1 MSGLVTAV
9 VALPFVAALIVR
21 GARSES
27 RSLAIGR
34 AFALGYLALVSI
46 IAVVFLRDP
55 SLVVRDTSA
64 PLAVLHARW
73 HLELDGL
80 SAPFLPLAAAI
91 AAGVLLAAP
100 RAELGRA
107 SVQSVLVAT
116 GCSVGVYC
124 AEDLLLLA
132 SFWIAGLVPA
142 TVALHQAPDATVR
155 RKLARMYDAYFV
167 LGSIPIVLAVL
178 VVGVS
183 RARAGAA
190 LPFDLSEP
198 TPIPPRYG
206 PAVFFLISWAL
217 LTRKAVAPLH
227 SWLPVMIER
236 GPVGLAVLTAGTH
249 LAAFL
254 ALRVLVPL
262 VPEAS
267 RQWLPWLSWIAL
279 ASAVL
284 QALMAL
290 SQRDLRR
297 AVGFVTTSQLALVLV
312 GLGASGAEGLH
323 GSMLQMLSIGLV
335 SLGQVLAVAWISART
350 ATTDLR
356 RLGGLAARFPR
367 IAWVFFL
374 LGLASVGAPGTIAWV
389 AEDLLLHALLVHH
402 PFVAAALLA
411 VTVLNGI
418 TILRVFFQAF
428 FGEPRGAPDARVSD
442 LRPREWVVAYAV
454 IAAIATLGIAPQAL
468 IELRRPT
475 VDGLVRS
482 LTGEQSIHGRGQLSP
497 GDGTH
502 DARIP

>member
-1 MSGLVTAV
+1 MSALVTLV
-9 VALPFVAALIVR
+9 VAMPFLAALVVR
-21 GARSES
+21 QWKDEGTA
-27 RSLAIGR
+27 LTIGR
-34 AFALGYLALVSI
+34 VFALGYLAVVSV
-46 IAVVFLRDP
+46 IAIVFLRDP
-55 SLVVRDTSA
+55 ALVLRHTSEA
-64 PLAVLHARW
+64 IPGLRARW

-100 RAELGRA
+100 RVELGKA

-116 GCSVGVYC
+116 GCAAGVYC

-142 TVALHQAPDATVR
+142 TVALHQSPNATVR
-155 RKLARMYDAYFV
+155 RKLARMYDGYFV

-183 RARAGAA
+183 RASAGAA

-198 TPIPPRYG
+198 TPIPHAYG
-206 PAVFFLISWAL
+206 PLVFFLISWAL

-267 RQWLPWLSWIAL
+267 RQWLPVLSLIAL

-290 SQRDLRR
+290 GQRDLRR
-297 AVGFVTTSQLALVLV
+297 AVGFVITSQLALVLV
-312 GLGASGAEGLH
+312 GLGARGAEGLH

-350 ATTDLR
+350 STTDLR
-356 RLGGLAARFPR
+356 RLGGLAAQFPK

-389 AEDLLLHALLVHH
+389 AEDLILHALLVRH

-411 VTVLNGI
+411 VTVLNGV

-428 FGEPRGAPDARVSD
+428 FGESKMAIDARVSD
-442 LRPREWVVAYAV
+442 LRPREWVVGYAV
-454 IAAIATLGIAPQAL
+454 IAAIAALGIAPQAL
-468 IELRRPT
+468 IELRRST
-475 VDGLVRS
+475 VDGLVRALS
-482 LTGEQSIHGRGQLSP
+482 SEQSLHSAGQ
-497 GDGTH
+497 
-502 DARIP
+502 